1 MLEQMRDEVKKID
14 GKNIVLP
21 ANLLPDNPNVAL
33 EISEYNKLQTKR
45 NAMAEN
51 SNEENPLVKDLDV
64 RLKGMREAIINSLDQ
79 GVAQLKAQQK
89 GVSIEDQK
97 LKGEISMTPDKI
109 TKILPAERK
118 QKIIEALYIYLL
130 EKREENNITHVFN
143 AQNMRLVSPPMGD
156 WKPAFPKKSITL
168 TVAATLGLTLPACW
182 IFLLTSTG
190 LWRRKED

>member
-1 MLEQMRDEVKKID
+1 
-14 GKNIVLP
+14 
-21 ANLLPDNPNVAL
+21 LPDNPNVAL

-89 GVSIEDQK
+89 GVNIEDRK

-168 TVAATLGLTLPACW
+168 ITAITLGMALPAFF
-182 IFLLTSTG
+182 IFILCSLG
-190 LWRRKED
+190 KWKEA

>member
-1 MLEQMRDEVKKID
+1 M
-14 GKNIVLP
+14 LP

-51 SNEENPLVKDLDV
+51 SNDENPLVKDLDV
-64 RLKGMREAIINSLDQ
+64 KLKGMREAIINSLDQ

-89 GVSIEDQK
+89 GVNIEDRK
-97 LKGEISMTPDKI
+97 LKGEMSITPDKI

-156 WKPAFPKKSITL
+156 WKPAFPKKSVTIIVGL
-168 TVAATLGLTLPACW
+168 VAGLLLPALW
-182 IFLLTSTG
+182 IFLTLNI
-190 LWRRKED
+190 RRVLEEEE